1 MFGVRSG
8 GYLAELPR
16 TVSVRTNFGLISGGF
31 LESWVFGVVSGGFL
45 VDFLGMGGSEPIAM
59 APLIIAMFVIS

>member
-1 MFGVRSG
+1 VFGVRSG

-45 VDFLGMGGSEPIAM
+45 VDFLGMGGSDQSPWH
-59 APLIIAMFVIS
+59 P